1 MEEEGGKEYRWEA
14 GYEKTWEA
22 IQEDKE
28 GLLDYSVQV
37 GNCLCLSMPGS
48 GFFRIRTVWYPC
60 NAHESGF
67 GFRPRGMLF
76 TVYNID
82 GYWLVTSIVD
92 PDQVDQ

>member
-37 GNCLCLSMPGS
+37 RPLVSPAYLNCISMLNFLHLQNCGKINFAS
-48 GFFRIRTVWYPC
+48 NNLKIVTY
-60 NAHESGF
+60 
-67 GFRPRGMLF
+67 LF
-76 TVYNID
+76 
-82 GYWLVTSIVD
+82 
-92 PDQVDQ
+92 

>member
-37 GNCLCLSMPGS
+37 GNCLSVGLGLYHFSADLQ
-48 GFFRIRTVWYPC
+48 I
-60 NAHESGF
+60 
-67 GFRPRGMLF
+67 LF
-76 TVYNID
+76 
-82 GYWLVTSIVD
+82 IVL
-92 PDQVDQ
+92 

>member
-37 GNCLCLSMPGS
+37 GNCQFFSMPGA
-48 GFFRIRTVWYPC
+48 GFFRIRTVPR
-60 NAHESGF
+60 NAHGSGF
-67 GFRPRGMLF
+67 GFRPRGML
-76 TVYNID
+76 VRYR
-82 GYWLVTSIVD
+82 
-92 PDQVDQ
+92 

>member
-37 GNCLCLSMPGS
+37 GNCAS
-48 GFFRIRTVWYPC
+48 VWIFPDPYP
-60 NAHESGF
+60 
-67 GFRPRGMLF
+67 
-76 TVYNID
+76 
-82 GYWLVTSIVD
+82 LVKLMD
-92 PDQVDQ
+92 PDSDSGHVVCKLLFKI